1 MTRNCSVS
9 VSMASCVKFDTV
21 ITGLHVCKQSWS
33 PKFEDEL
40 ACKKD
45 DRKEANEYH
54 EYDGGVYKEQV
65 GHVPIEL
72 SSLK

>member
-1 MTRNCSVS
+1 MTRNCSAS
-9 VSMASCVKFDTV
+9 VSMASCVIFDIV
-21 ITGLHVCKQSWS
+21 ITRLHVNKSSWS

-54 EYDGGVYKEQV
+54 KYHGGVYKE
-65 GHVPIEL
+65 
-72 SSLK
+72 